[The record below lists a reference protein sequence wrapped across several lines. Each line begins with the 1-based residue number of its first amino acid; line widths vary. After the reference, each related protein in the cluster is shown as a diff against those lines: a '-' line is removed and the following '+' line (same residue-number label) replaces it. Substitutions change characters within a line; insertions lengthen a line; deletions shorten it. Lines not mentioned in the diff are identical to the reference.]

1 MSLNKLSLAGNNL
14 IIPGQGESA
23 VSCVVVVDAV
33 VPAVVGG
40 PADSGV
46 PAVSCVPTLAEGMTY
61 SKMKLIK
68 TISSN
73 ISWKTFSRMT

>member
-1 MSLNKLSLAGNNL
+1 MSLTKLRLGNL
-14 IIPGQGESA
+14 IISGQGESA
-23 VSCVVVVDAV
+23 VSCAVVVDAV
-33 VPAVVGG
+33 VPAVV
-40 PADSGV
+40 GV

>member
-1 MSLNKLSLAGNNL
+1 MSLTKLSLACDNL
-14 IIPGQGESA
+14 TIPGQGESA

-33 VPAVVGG
+33 VPADVIVPVVVG
-40 PADSGV
+40 
-46 PAVSCVPTLAEGMTY
+46 VPTLAEDMTY